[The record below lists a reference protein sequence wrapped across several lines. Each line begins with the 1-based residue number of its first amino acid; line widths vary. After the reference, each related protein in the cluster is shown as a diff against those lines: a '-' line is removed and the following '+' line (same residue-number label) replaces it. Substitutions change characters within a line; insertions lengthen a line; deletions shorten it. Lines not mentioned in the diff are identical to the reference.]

1 LQMGVAY
8 ALEREIGFTLN
19 QTCELQANRDLLAK
33 GLAELGF
40 KPLPC
45 EGTYFLTA
53 DISALTNESDMDF
66 CLRLVRQAGVAMI
79 PLSAFMQGG
88 KPDHFVRF
96 AFCKKREVIEEALAR
111 LKRHFK

>member
-1 LQMGVAY
+1 
-8 ALEREIGFTLN
+8 
-19 QTCELQANRDLLAK
+19 
-33 GLAELGF
+33 
-40 KPLPC
+40 
-45 EGTYFLTA
+45 
-53 DISALTNESDMDF
+53 MDF

-96 AFCKKREVIEEALAR
+96 AFCKKRDVIEEALAR